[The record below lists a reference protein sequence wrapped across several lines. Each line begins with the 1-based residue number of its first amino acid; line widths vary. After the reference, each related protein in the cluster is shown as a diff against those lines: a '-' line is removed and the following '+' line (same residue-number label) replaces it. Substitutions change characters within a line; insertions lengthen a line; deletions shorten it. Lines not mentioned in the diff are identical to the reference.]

1 MGWTFPLSSTPE
13 LKGSTLGSQLQLS
26 LLCCSLME
34 GTAEELAAL
43 WATTDGQDCSIFR
56 TLEVLHD
63 RWTVLVL
70 REVFNGLSRF
80 DDIQAHLR
88 ISRSVLTDRL
98 AALVAAGVLERRPY
112 QVEGARAPPRVRAHE
127 HGPRPAP
134 RDDRDER
141 LRRPL
146 AAGGRPAHPSASATS
161 AAAPTSACGSSA
173 TPTTRSPAAAS

>member
-1 MGWTFPLSSTPE
+1 M
-13 LKGSTLGSQLQLS
+13 
-26 LLCCSLME
+26 LLAH
-34 GTAEELAAL
+34 GGNRRGAGRL
-43 WATTDGQDCSIFR
+43 WATTDGQECSIFR

-80 DDIQAHLR
+80 DDIQSHLR

-112 QVEGARAPPRVRAHE
+112 QVEGARPRHE
-127 HGPRPAP
+127 YKLTSMGRDLRPVMIAMNAFGN
-134 RDDRDER
+134 R
-141 LRRPL
+141 L
-146 AAGGRPAHPSASATS
+146 AARGVRPTRGASATS
-161 AAAPTSACGSSA
+161 AAAPTSVCGSSA

>member
-1 MGWTFPLSSTPE
+1 
-13 LKGSTLGSQLQLS
+13 
-26 LLCCSLME
+26 ME

-80 DDIQAHLR
+80 DDIQAHLS

-98 AALVAAGVLERRPY
+98 AALVAAGALERRPY
-112 QVEGARAPPRVRAHE
+112 QVEGARPRHEYKLTNMGRDLRPVMLAMNAFGNRWLQEESGPPVAIRHVGCGADVGVRIVCDADHE
-127 HGPRPAP
+127 ITR
-134 RDDRDER
+134 
-141 LRRPL
+141 
-146 AAGGRPAHPSASATS
+146 GRELIIE
-161 AAAPTSACGSSA
+161 PTQQRQTA
-173 TPTTRSPAAAS
+173 